1 MSIYFSG
8 LLQTQR
14 SLGESFSELQRIS
27 GSSDDLIDELVRN
40 SQCQK
45 ALALNGDS
53 LLSKNKNKKFLF
65 ILKIK
70 ILFRFNQFIY

>member
-1 MSIYFSG
+1 LLRETKRHYENILNEARQMSIYFSG

-27 GSSDDLIDELVRN
+27 GSSDDLIDQLVRN

-45 ALALNGDS
+45 TLALNGGT
-53 LLSKNKNKKFLF
+53 LL
-65 ILKIK
+65 
-70 ILFRFNQFIY
+70 

>member
-53 LLSKNKNKKFLF
+53 LLSKKKKQEIFIYFKNKNF
-65 ILKIK
+65 I
-70 ILFRFNQFIY
+70 